1 MQNKNMNI
9 VITLLTG
16 ILMALGA
23 WSLSRTFVL
32 STDLVVSQEKVSK
45 LEKEVDKL
53 SVQMDSVKDK
63 EKEIMNQHMDLFK
76 ALQSKQ
82 VPNEYKY

>member
-1 MQNKNMNI
+1 MQNKDMNI

-16 ILMALGA
+16 MLMALGA

>member
-1 MQNKNMNI
+1 MEHKDINI
-9 VITLLTG
+9 IITLLTG
-16 ILMALGA
+16 MLMALGA

-45 LEKEVDKL
+45 LEKAVDKL

>member
-1 MQNKNMNI
+1 MEHKDMNI
-9 VITLLTG
+9 IITLLTG
-16 ILMALGA
+16 MLMALGA

-45 LEKEVDKL
+45 LEKAVDKL

>member
-16 ILMALGA
+16 MLMALGA

>member
-16 ILMALGA
+16 MLMALGA

-53 SVQMDSVKDK
+53 SLQMDSVKDK

>member
-16 ILMALGA
+16 MLMALGA

-53 SVQMDSVKDK
+53 SIQMDSVKDK

>member
-1 MQNKNMNI
+1 MQNKDINI

-16 ILMALGA
+16 MLMALGA

>member
-1 MQNKNMNI
+1 MQNKDMNI

-16 ILMALGA
+16 MLMALGA

-45 LEKEVDKL
+45 LEKAVDKL